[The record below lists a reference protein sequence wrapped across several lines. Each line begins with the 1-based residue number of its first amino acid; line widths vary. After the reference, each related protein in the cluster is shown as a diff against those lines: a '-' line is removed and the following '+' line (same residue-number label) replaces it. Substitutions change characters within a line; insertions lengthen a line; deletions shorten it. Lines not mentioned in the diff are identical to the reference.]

1 MSLSRIA
8 FVLVALFGLAGC
20 GFQPLYG
27 DRADF
32 TIADKFAEVQVAPIA
47 DRIGQQL
54 HNALVAQLYVRGR
67 TEKPSYR
74 LNTLLSETTASLAV
88 RKSTLATRA
97 NLKMTARYKVLNTA
111 DGRQIMAA
119 TSTAT
124 VSYNILDS
132 EFGTLMAEKNARE
145 RAVQQLAND
154 IRSRLA
160 AMFTSGKAL

>member
-1 MSLSRIA
+1 MSLSRPT
-8 FVLVALFGLAGC
+8 FVLFSLFGLAAC

-27 DRADF
+27 ERTDF
-32 TIADKFAEVQVAPIA
+32 AIADKFAEIQVAPIA
-47 DRIGQQL
+47 DRVGQQL
-54 HNALVAQLYVRGR
+54 RNALIAQLYVRGR
-67 TEKPSYR
+67 AERPSYR
-74 LNTLLSETTASLAV
+74 LNTVINETTSSLAV

-97 NLKMTARYKVLNTA
+97 NLKMTAQFNIQKIA
-111 DGRQIMAA
+111 DGQQIMNA
-119 TSTAT
+119 SNTAT

>member
-1 MSLSRIA
+1 MSLSRPA
-8 FVLVALFGLAGC
+8 FVVFALFGLAAC

-27 DRADF
+27 ERTDF
-32 TIADKFAEVQVAPIA
+32 SIAEKFAEIQIAPFA
-47 DRIGQQL
+47 DRVGQQL

-67 TEKPSYR
+67 AETPSYR
-74 LNTLLSETTASLAV
+74 LDARISEVTASLAV

-97 NLKMTARYKVLNTA
+97 NLKMTAQYGVQKIL
-111 DGRQIMAA
+111 DGRQIMTAS
-119 TSTAT
+119 STAT